1 MGEQS
6 SSSEKSDLL
15 SKPWF
20 QDAYKSAVEFYRRDE
35 QLDSR
40 DRLELSKAYQSIA
53 RAQFLGGW
61 LGFCSVF
68 VPPFVCRYYKTN
80 AIRGVRVPRNF
91 VLGLVAMFVSTR
103 WAGKYMYSRKLAGL
117 DPDGSLA
124 SRSSYEEHDEGA
136 IRESKTSLQRQY
148 EMMKLLDGGFPA
160 KWAAYFYMTYQ
171 NPGRRFPNPEV
182 KLEQLKSGTSGSP
195 SSFMN
200 QRDPLQLYSGPAFDK
215 KDTWPGSNKT
225 SNAEETSPSNSWDA
239 VRQSRNAPGSS
250 WDRVRQHG
258 GSSPDS
264 LRSSPDDRDEK
275 EDILS
280 LDHPTQSEFD
290 ALLERERKGE
300 DDEL

>member
-1 MGEQS
+1 MGEDS
-6 SSSEKSDLL
+6 SSSEKAELL

-20 QDAYKSAVEFYRRDE
+20 QDAYKSAVDFYKRDE
-35 QLDSR
+35 QLDAR

-61 LGFCSVF
+61 LGFSCVF
-68 VPPFVCRYYKTN
+68 LPPFAYRYYKTN
-80 AIRGVRVPRNF
+80 AVRGVRVPRNF
-91 VLGLVAMFVSTR
+91 MLGLLAMFVTTR

-124 SRSSYEEHDEGA
+124 SRSSYEEHDEEA
-136 IRESKTSLQRQY
+136 TPESKTSLQRQY

-171 NPGRRFPNPEV
+171 NPGRRLPNPEV
-182 KLEQLKSGTSGSP
+182 KLEQLKSGTSGRP

-215 KDTWPGSNKT
+215 KDTWPGSNT
-225 SNAEETSPSNSWDA
+225 APNGEEAASRSSWDA
-239 VRQSRNAPGSS
+239 VRQSTNAPGSS
-250 WDRVRQHG
+250 WDRVRQHN
-258 GSSPDS
+258 GSKPSRLHSTPE
-264 LRSSPDDRDEK
+264 DRDEK
-275 EDILS
+275 EDVLS